1 MKESGAILQPVSHGY
16 RHVYTLSTKTAPNPL
31 PPLGVPCI
39 FNLTEMRCNQW
50 RMPCNIICGC
60 ACGSLHANIRLDF
73 QRIANS
79 IRTNYTV
86 VVLASVTS
94 IDLSCI
100 LFRIFGNFTTHTHNH
115 TITHIVNILMHCEM
129 VVANDMV
136 RECKWKLDVRLMKH
150 TFSLVC
156 LSCNLSCVAPASI
169 R

>member
-1 MKESGAILQPVSHGY
+1 MKENGAILQPVSHGY
-16 RHVYTLSTKTAPNPL
+16 RYVYTLSTKTAPNHL

-100 LFRIFGNFTTHTHNH
+100 LFRIFESFTTHTHTTTRSRISSIFWCIAKWWWQ
-115 TITHIVNILMHCEM
+115 TIWWESANENLTLGWWNIHFRWS
-129 VVANDMV
+129 V
-136 RECKWKLDVRLMKH
+136 
-150 TFSLVC
+150 
-156 LSCNLSCVAPASI
+156 
-169 R
+169 